1 MVCKIL
7 RVVREDEWIL
17 LVWDGT
23 DTPPVAIN
31 ARLEDE
37 LETPL
42 PLESVAVRLPRD
54 IFCKLPPFGT
64 VLRLTLNCGNEKLGM
79 NVLRTNR
86 WVKFDNL
93 RCQLLDSLWHA
104 AHLPTT
110 RFCYLRDEDHIV
122 SQRMREYDKR
132 IKSKWGWM
140 PLSVLP
146 WPTHVT
152 VTDHSE
158 VPFVSLMR
166 ALVHPKALSD
176 FFCYWTYC

>member
-1 MVCKIL
+1 MHIRLSHPTLAQLLLFKKIFAFDYESFVSIYIVL
-7 RVVREDEWIL
+7 RV
-17 LVWDGT
+17 T
-23 DTPPVAIN
+23 MN
-31 ARLEDE
+31 YRLEDE

-122 SQRMREYDKR
+122 SQRMRF
-132 IKSKWGWM
+132 S
-140 PLSVLP
+140 
-146 WPTHVT
+146 
-152 VTDHSE
+152 
-158 VPFVSLMR
+158 SLIFTYF
-166 ALVHPKALSD
+166 LVIM
-176 FFCYWTYC
+176 C